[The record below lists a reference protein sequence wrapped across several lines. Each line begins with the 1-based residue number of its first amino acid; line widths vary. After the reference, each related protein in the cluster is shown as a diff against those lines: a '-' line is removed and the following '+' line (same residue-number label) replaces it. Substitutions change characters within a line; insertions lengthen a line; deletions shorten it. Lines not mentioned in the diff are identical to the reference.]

1 MISDHQSQQMPRW
14 ILASA
19 SPRRQELLRL
29 LLPEFGA
36 APSLV
41 DESAKPAETPPALV
55 RRLAAEKAKAVQP
68 LYPEAAILSADT
80 IVVCNGEMLGKPFS
94 PEHARRMLRKLSGQ
108 NHQVLTGVCLL
119 HGELQHVEVCSTHV
133 LFSVLSENEI
143 EWYVKSG
150 EPLDKAGAYAI
161 QGTGARFI
169 EKIDGCYFNVMG
181 LPVSL
186 VYRLLKKLGYELY
199 G

>member
-1 MISDHQSQQMPRW
+1 MPRW

-36 APSLV
+36 VPSEV
-41 DESAKPAETPPALV
+41 DESIKTAETPLALV
-55 RRLAAEKAKAVQP
+55 QRLATEKAKAVQP

-80 IVVCNGEMLGKPFS
+80 IVVCNGEMLGKPLS
-94 PEHARRMLRKLSGQ
+94 PQNARRMLGKLSGHT
-108 NHQVLTGVCLL
+108 HQVLTGVCLL

-169 EKIDGCYFNVMG
+169 ERIDGCYFNVMG